1 MDDNYI
7 DLNYQNSSELLKN
20 NNLLNCYIENNSN
33 LNNNN
38 DLNNNDL
45 IEGFGNFGRVNLE
58 KCCPL
63 EYMWSETQKKCIKVC
78 DGCAIGAYGDI
89 NYETL
94 HNHGDEQM
102 SFALC
107 RGDATGAYDF
117 DKINKRY
124 GSNEI
129 VTQHD
134 LNFHIDEDEN
144 ASGVQPSDEDPW
156 SPVMGGMY
164 QVGSTKQQTSIRN
177 MGTYAA
183 DAQEAYLQNLGLDTE
198 YLENRKRFCVNT
210 LEFPIDNADGL
221 PSLCSNSEPIESI
234 WSDLCSNESA
244 EQWLTVLEGHC
255 SNLPTLCEGDEL
267 IKNKVCPNNT

>member
-1 MDDNYI
+1 MNNNYI
-7 DLNYQNSSELLKN
+7 DLSYQNSSELLKN

-33 LNNNN
+33 LNNK
-38 DLNNNDL
+38 DL

-63 EYMWSETQKKCIKVC
+63 EYMWSEAQKKCIKVC

-94 HNHGDEQM
+94 HNHGDEFM

-124 GSNEI
+124 SSNEI

-134 LNFHIDEDEN
+134 LNFHIDSDEN
-144 ASGVQPSDEDPW
+144 VSGVQPSEEDPW

-198 YLENRKRFCVNT
+198 YLDNRMRICKNIPV
-210 LEFPIDNADGL
+210 FPIGAAPGDPL
-221 PSLCSNSEPIESI
+221 SLCYNYEPLESN
-234 WSDLCSNESA
+234 WSDLCSHEEST
-244 EQWLTVLEGHC
+244 EQWLTVPDECGEFED
-255 SNLPTLCEGDEL
+255 LCEDDGEL